1 MSYRARL
8 VHARLAHLRLHVAC
22 TAMDAKNS
30 TNEEPSD
37 PSAAATNKI
46 QPGQKTR
53 VSLNDHLRQSTSWSI
68 STPRIFDILSPAQ
81 TVLIAGCGG
90 GYDVLSGLPLYF
102 NLRRQGKAVF
112 LSNLSFTS
120 LYATAPEAKQ
130 YCEMCVKVTHNMKAD
145 VEFSNYFPEYYLSR
159 WFWEKFQE
167 DVPVY
172 AFGREIGVH
181 QLSKAYKKICSE
193 HKVDAIVLVDGGTDS
208 LMFGFEELM
217 GTPVEDQTSIT
228 AVHSVTSVPIR
239 LLACI
244 GFGVDTFHGVSHGLF
259 LENVATLEKTGGYL
273 GCFSVSQHSVEGQ
286 LYHEGYQAVAK
297 CMQPSIVSASITD
310 AMQGHFGNHHSTTRT
325 GNSKLFI
332 NPLMPIY
339 WSFEL
344 AKVVDQIPYAEKLA
358 TTKSATGVMRVIAQH
373 HNQVE
378 KEGKI
383 RKPIPLPM

>member
-1 MSYRARL
+1 
-8 VHARLAHLRLHVAC
+8 
-22 TAMDAKNS
+22 MDAKKPKLS
-30 TNEEPSD
+30 EEQASSD
-37 PSAAATNKI
+37 PSATTAKTE
-46 QPGQKTR
+46 GQKG
-53 VSLNDHLRQSTSWSI
+53 VSLNEHLKQSISWSI
-68 STPRIFDILSPAQ
+68 STPRIFDILSSAE
-81 TVLIAGCGG
+81 TILIAGCGG

-102 NLRRQGKAVF
+102 NLRQQGKNVF

-120 LYATAPEAKQ
+120 LYAAAPNAKK
-130 YCEMCVKVTHNMKAD
+130 YCDMCIKVTHDMEAD
-145 VEFSNYFPEYYLSR
+145 VKISNYFPEYYLSR

-181 QLSKAYKKICSE
+181 QLSNAYKKICSE

-208 LMFGFEELM
+208 LMFGFEERM
-217 GTPVEDQTSIT
+217 GTPVEDQTSIV
-228 AVHSVTSVPIR
+228 AVHSVSSVPIK
-239 LLACI
+239 LLTCI

-273 GCFSVSQHSVEGQ
+273 GCFSVSQHSLEGQ

-339 WSFEL
+339 WSFDL
-344 AKVVDQIPYAEKLA
+344 AKVVDQIPYAEKFLS
-358 TTKSATGVMRVIAQH
+358 TKSATDVMRIIIAH
-373 HNQVE
+373 HDQAE

-383 RKPIPLPM
+383 RKPVSLPM

>member
-1 MSYRARL
+1 MMGDKKSKL
-8 VHARLAHLRLHVAC
+8 F
-22 TAMDAKNS
+22 
-30 TNEEPSD
+30 EEQAPSD
-37 PSAAATNKI
+37 PSATAKTES
-46 QPGQKTR
+46 QKGI
-53 VSLNDHLRQSTSWSI
+53 SLNEHLKQSTSWSI
-68 STPRIFDILSPAQ
+68 STPRIFDILSPAK

-102 NLRRQGKAVF
+102 NLCRQGKSVL

-120 LYATAPEAKQ
+120 LYGAVPNAKK
-130 YCEMCVKVTHNMKAD
+130 YCDMCIKVTHNMEAD
-145 VEFSNYFPEYYLSR
+145 VKFEKYFPEYYLSQ

-172 AFGREIGVH
+172 AFGREIGVQ
-181 QLSKAYKKICSE
+181 QLGKAYQKICSE

-208 LMFGFEELM
+208 VMFGFEERM
-217 GTPVEDQTSIT
+217 GTPVEDQTSIA
-228 AVHSVTSVPIR
+228 AVHSVSSVPIK
-239 LLACI
+239 LLACL
-244 GFGVDTFHGVSHGLF
+244 GFGVDTYHGVSHGLF

-273 GCFSVSQHSVEGQ
+273 GCFSVSQHSLEGQ

-332 NPLMPIY
+332 NPLMPVY
-339 WSFEL
+339 WSFNL
-344 AKVVDQIPYAEKLA
+344 AKVVDQIPYAEKLLS
-358 TTKSATGVMRVIAQH
+358 TKSATDVMRVIIAH
-373 HNQVE
+373 HDQAE
-378 KEGKI
+378 KDGKL